1 MLSIHG
7 RWTDDRSL
15 AREQNAMRCNLI
27 AKTTCFARFQQVAP
41 PPSIRQRDAVQRSS
55 CAAAR
60 EQQCS

>member
-41 PPSIRQRDAVQRSS
+41 PAAIHPSARRG
-55 CAAAR
+55 AAQLVR
-60 EQQCS
+60 GGS